1 MATLWQSVKQWLGL
15 QPAHEATVA
24 DALYVRAVA
33 QARQPEWYTQGGV
46 PDTLDGRFEMILLH
60 LFALQE
66 RLERCQSKAFALA
79 VQRSLSETF
88 FRDMDRSL
96 RELGVADTGIGR
108 RIKNMAEAYFG
119 RMQAYRTAR
128 STPMMDGWTQ
138 ALAKNVYGTAPVGN
152 VHWLATQ
159 LERWFTTLEQMPDAE
174 LIGQQTAP
182 LASARSAA

>member
-15 QPAHEATVA
+15 KPAEEISVA
-24 DALYVRAVA
+24 DMLYLRAVA
-33 QARQPEWYTQGGV
+33 QARQPEWYVQGGV
-46 PDTLDGRFEMILLH
+46 PDTLDGRFEMVLLH

-66 RLERCQSKAFALA
+66 RLERSQSKAFALA
-79 VQRSLSETF
+79 VQRALSESF

-128 STPMMDGWTQ
+128 STPMLEGWTA
-138 ALAKNVYGTAPVGN
+138 ALAKNVYGSAPVGN

-159 LERWFTTLEQMPDAE
+159 LERWFVTLNDMNDAE
-174 LIGQQTAP
+174 LLGQQAAP
-182 LASARSAA
+182 LASARVAA